1 MSRRGIEDL
10 TLATACKYKCSN
22 YAMPIKGKA
31 MFCAYR
37 SMDAR
42 SNTLQK
48 DGKALLASFLVT
60 NTITR

>member
-1 MSRRGIEDL
+1 
-10 TLATACKYKCSN
+10 
-22 YAMPIKGKA
+22 MPIEEKA
-31 MFCAYR
+31 MFCPYR

-60 NTITR
+60 